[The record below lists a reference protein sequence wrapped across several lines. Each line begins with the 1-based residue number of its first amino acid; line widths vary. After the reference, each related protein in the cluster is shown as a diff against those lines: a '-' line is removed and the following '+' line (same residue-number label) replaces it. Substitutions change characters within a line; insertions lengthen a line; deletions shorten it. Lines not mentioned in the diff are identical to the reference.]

1 MAELVFMAEA
11 HRRMVWEPQSMFM
24 TLFANANRNPKK
36 KAFKI
41 DNFFPFHI
49 ESRREYSELPKAD
62 ISDLKFIVKDFGK

>member
-1 MAELVFMAEA
+1 
-11 HRRMVWEPQSMFM
+11 MFM